1 MDAYTAI
8 QTLATVPALDIDG
21 GNWPIFKSKFEDY
34 IESVGLEDH
43 FDAANR
49 PAQTYE
55 EVEAKPTKKT
65 GESDDDFKKRSDV
78 WTDGEAKWKEQA
90 KAWKKDDAKARN
102 ALGKVIPSSTYMEIS
117 SLKDF
122 QKMWKKVEERIEE
135 ITMHTRSNLKGRLN
149 TMYCNERG
157 NVITHLNEME
167 SIYQQLA
174 SRNAMIS
181 DEDYVDTLIRSL
193 PQSYSTLTSSIL
205 AINRKMKM
213 AVTPTE
219 IKDVVRKEYEARQ
232 TSQAAKNRKP
242 DEVALNADARGRG
255 RGRRRGRGGGGRGRG
270 GNRQGGGER
279 SERGDDEKE
288 PPKFTC
294 FNCGGKGHKSAACP
308 SPRKPRGEKLDDRKG
323 KETAAAAVD
332 DEAWIAFIP
341 EISTS
346 AEDVETEID
355 VSTYSEEI
363 PLPEP
368 TETTPEKAFAN
379 PPADRRTNNAL
390 TAEILDSGCTRHM
403 TPDRHRL
410 ANYREIPPKSICAA
424 NQESFSAIGMGDMT
438 IHLPN
443 GATTTQIK
451 LRDVLYAPNMG
462 STLISVAKIDDAGY
476 SATFAS
482 GKCVIRNPQDQ
493 IIAQVPKL
501 QSLYR
506 LETDLTFALSAESL
520 TIDELHRRHGHVAH
534 STLRKMITDGLISG
548 IKLKDA
554 PETPCKPCLLAKAK
568 KKPLPTSRSGNRATK
583 FGELV
588 YSDVWGPATTRT
600 IGHAEYYVIFVD
612 DAKRWITVDL
622 MRKKSEVFD
631 NYKAYE
637 AWLKTQFDADLR
649 TFQSDK
655 GGEYTSHEFQQHT
668 KSKGTIHRFSVHD
681 VHGQN
686 RVPERA
692 HYTLLDGVRA
702 LLTASGLPAALW
714 GEALKHMVWIRNR
727 SPAKALDGMTPYE
740 ALYGQKPTL
749 KGVREWG
756 SLCWV
761 TRKGSKIHA
770 RAEEGRWIGFD
781 GSSKGHRI
789 YWPTRRTISVEY
801 DVNFTPAPDPPLL
814 EGEIGEVLFDF
825 DSEPEPDAT
834 SPVRSHQEP
843 SKVTDQGDQE
853 AVRTLNLD
861 RRQPEAPPADSTE
874 QIEQSIEES
883 IPNPL
888 PNEELAVKPPAR
900 RPWLQTYHDPSN
912 ILPSRL
918 RDRTKPCEKSKDQE
932 IQGESGQE
940 ERAMAAAIS
949 YHEGLEPQT
958 LQEMYRRPDRL
969 QWEEAMKVEIEKLK
983 KWQTW
988 KVVPKPEGANI
999 IGSKW
1004 VFKLKKDANGN
1015 VTSHRARLVAQGFTQ
1030 VHGIDFDDTFAPIA
1044 RMTSIRTVLALAARY
1059 DWEIH
1064 QVDVKSAYLYGEIDK
1079 DKAVYMK
1086 PPPGDIRI
1094 CSDTEVLQLL
1104 KAIYGL
1110 KQSGRTWYQVLR
1122 KILGDI
1128 GLIRSEHDHA
1138 VFLRRE
1144 KGKITAILLIHVD
1157 DFTMTAATL
1166 TIIKDLKDGLRKH
1179 VEIHDQGEIHWMLGL
1194 EIKRNHELRTISLC
1208 QRSYID
1214 SIISRYGFEDA
1225 KPLSIPM
1232 SPNSTL
1238 SRNDCP
1244 VTTSDIG
1251 KMAGRPYREAVGSL
1265 MYAAVGTRPDI
1276 AYAVSQVARFSD
1288 NPGQPHWEAVK
1299 RIFQYLKG
1307 TRDHWL
1313 VYGDQ
1318 DHSISGYTDADGMS
1332 NDDRHTISSYA
1343 FLIDGG
1349 AVSWSS
1355 KRQSL
1360 VTLST
1365 AEAEYV
1371 AATHAAKEAI
1381 WLREF
1386 ISEIFEPQGPM
1397 TLHSDSQSAI
1407 ALARNEQ
1414 FHART
1419 KHIDI
1424 RFHFIRY
1431 VIEAG
1436 KIIIDYCPTEDMV
1449 ADTLTKALPS
1459 AKAKHF
1465 ASALG
1470 LRKV

>member
-1 MDAYTAI
+1 MDTLGAI
-8 QTLATVPALDIDG
+8 QSLATVPMLDVDG
-21 GNWPIFKSKFEDY
+21 GNWPLFKRKFKTHLQ
-34 IESVGLEDH
+34 GLGFENH
-43 FDAANR
+43 FDATNA
-49 PAQTYE
+49 PAETYDEIPIKKDGETE
-55 EVEAKPTKKT
+55 E
-65 GESDDDFKKRSDV
+65 DFNARSKE
-78 WTDGEAKWKEQA
+78 WKEGEAKWKEEA
-90 KAWKKDDAKARN
+90 KVWRKEDAKAMSS
-102 ALGKVIPSSTYMEIS
+102 LGKVLQSSLYMEVS
-117 SLKDF
+117 DVDTF
-122 QKMWKKVEERIEE
+122 MEMWNAVEARVRQ
-135 ITMHTRSNLKGRLN
+135 ITGHMRSNLKARLN
-149 TMYCNERG
+149 AIHCDEKSD
-157 NVITHLNEME
+157 VIAHLNEMD

-174 SRNAMIS
+174 SRDVKIS
-181 DEDYVDTLIRSL
+181 DQDYVDAIIHSL
-193 PQSYSTLTSSIL
+193 PRSYSNLMTSLLTIYDEMD
-205 AINRKMKM
+205 KP
-213 AVTPTE
+213 VTPSA
-219 IKDVVRKEYEARQ
+219 IKNAIRKEYEARQ
-232 TSQAAKNRKP
+232 TKAIKNRKP
-242 DEVALNADARGRG
+242 DEVALQANARGGGRGRG
-255 RGRRRGRGGGGRGRG
+255 RGGGGGRGRG
-270 GNRQGGGER
+270 GSRQGGER
-279 SERGDDEKE
+279 SEKGDDDKE

-294 FNCGGKGHKSAACP
+294 YNCGGKGHKAADCP
-308 SPRKPRGEKLDDRKG
+308 SPKKPRGNKPDEKKA
-323 KETAAAAVD
+323 KESAQMAQS
-332 DEAWIAFIP
+332 DEAWMAIV
-341 EISTS
+341 EEDSTF

-355 VSTYSEEI
+355 ESTYSEEI

-368 TETTPEKAFAN
+368 TKTTPEQAFSNA
-379 PPADRRTNNAL
+379 PADRQTKNAL
-390 TAEILDSGCTRHM
+390 TTEIIDSGCTRHM

-410 ANYREIPPKSICAA
+410 TNYREIPPKPISAA

-443 GATTTQIK
+443 GASTTQIRLK
-451 LRDVLYAPNMG
+451 DVLYAPNMG
-462 STLISVAKIDDAGY
+462 HTLISVGKIDDAGC
-476 SATFAS
+476 SVTFAN
-482 GKCVIRNPQDQ
+482 GKCIVRNSTDQ
-493 IIAQVPKL
+493 IIGLIPKS

-506 LETDLTFALSAESL
+506 LETDPTFALSAESL
-520 TIDELHRRHGHVAH
+520 TIDELHRRHGHIAH
-534 STLRKMITDGLISG
+534 STLKKMVTDGLISG

-568 KKPLPTSRSGNRATK
+568 KKPLPTSRTGDRATK
-583 FGELV
+583 LGELV
-588 YSDVWGPATTRT
+588 YSDVWGPATTHT

-622 MRKKSEVFD
+622 MRKKSEAFD
-631 NYKAYE
+631 TYRAYE
-637 AWLKTQFDADLR
+637 AWLKTQFGTDIR

-655 GGEYTSHEFQQHT
+655 GGEYTSSDFQQHT
-668 KSKGTIHRFSVHD
+668 KSKGTTHRFSVHD

-686 RVPERA
+686 GVPERA
-692 HYTLLDGVRA
+692 HYTLLDGIRA

-727 SPAKALDGMTPYE
+727 SPAKALNGTTPYE

-756 SLCWV
+756 STCWI

-781 GSSKGHRI
+781 ETSKGHRI

-801 DVNFTPAPDPPLL
+801 DVKFIPAPDPPLL
-814 EGEIGEVLFDF
+814 EGEIQEILF
-825 DSEPEPDAT
+825 EPESEPDANLDP
-834 SPVRSHQEP
+834 PVRSHQKP
-843 SKVTDQGDQE
+843 PLVNDQGDQE
-853 AVRTLNLD
+853 AVQTQNPD
-861 RRQPEAPPADSTE
+861 RCQPEAPSDE
-874 QIEQSIEES
+874 QIEQPTEEQ

-888 PNEELAVKPPAR
+888 PGEDLPVQGPTKR
-900 RPWLQTYHDPSN
+900 SWLQSNHDPAN

-918 RDRTKPCEKSKDQE
+918 RDRTKPSEKPKNQE

-949 YHEGLEPQT
+949 YHEGMEPQT
-958 LQEMYRRPDRL
+958 LQEMYKRPDRL

-983 KWQTW
+983 KWKTW
-988 KVVPKPEGANI
+988 KVVPKPEGVNI
-999 IGSKW
+999 VGSKW

-1015 VTSHRARLVAQGFTQ
+1015 VTSHRARLVTQGFTQ

-1122 KILGDI
+1122 EILSNI
-1128 GLIRSEHDHA
+1128 GLTRSEHDHA

-1144 KGKITAILLIHVD
+1144 KGRITAILLVHVD

-1166 TIIKDLKDGLRKH
+1166 AIIKALKDGLRKH

-1194 EIKRNHELRTISLC
+1194 EIKRNRELRTISLC

-1244 VTTSDIG
+1244 TTTSNIG

-1276 AYAVSQVARFSD
+1276 AYAVGQVARFSD

-1332 NDDRHTISSYA
+1332 NEDRHAISGYA

-1355 KRQSL
+1355 KRQTL

-1386 ISEIFEPQGPM
+1386 ISEVFEPQGPM

-1414 FHART
+1414 FHARM

-1436 KIIIDYCPTEDMV
+1436 KIFIDYCPTEDMV